1 MDERRATVKT
11 LVIISHPELEESGS
25 QQFLLQSADDVSDV
39 TFHHLEKAYPDGNIQ
54 VEEEQA
60 LLRQYDRILFQFP
73 FYWYSSPPLLKKWQ
87 DEVLTEHFAYGYR
100 GDSLHGKYFGLILVI
115 GLAEK
120 DYETGGN
127 EGFSISELTKPFQ
140 AMAKKVGM
148 DYVKPLTI
156 FQFPYKTEEE
166 KMDLLIQY
174 RQYLSM
180 ENPDSLQSREEWLLK
195 ELEQTSLETLPDKQ
209 ASFILEEVMD
219 SIEDNRM
226 ELDELRLHIDNY
238 ED

>member
-1 MDERRATVKT
+1 MKT
-11 LVIISHPELEESGS
+11 LVIISHPELDESGS
-25 QQFLLQSADDVSDV
+25 QQFLVQSVGDLPNV
-39 TFHHLEKAYPDGNIQ
+39 TLHHLEKRYPNENID
-54 VEEEQA
+54 VEEEQD

-87 DEVLTEHFAYGYR
+87 DEVLTEHYAFGYR
-100 GDSLHGKYFGLILVI
+100 GDKLHGKLFGLVLVV
-115 GLAEK
+115 GLPEK
-120 DYETGGN
+120 DYQTGGE

-140 AMAKKVGM
+140 ALARKVGM
-148 DYVKPLTI
+148 RYLKPLTI

-166 KMDLLIQY
+166 KMDLQIQY

-180 ENPDSLQSREEWLLK
+180 DNPDSLKSREEWLLK
-195 ELEQTSLETLPDKQ
+195 ELAQTDLQTLPDKQ
-209 ASFILEEVMD
+209 ASFILDEVVD
-219 SIEDNRM
+219 LIEDNRM

>member
-1 MDERRATVKT
+1 MKT

-25 QQFLLQSADDVSDV
+25 QQFLVQAVDDLPGV
-39 TFHHLEKAYPDGNIQ
+39 TLHHLEGRYPDGKID
-54 VEEEQA
+54 VKAEQA

-87 DEVLTEHFAYGYR
+87 DDVLTEHFAFGYR
-100 GDSLHGKYFGLILVI
+100 GNKLNGKVFGMVLVI
-115 GLAEK
+115 GLPEK
-120 DYETGGN
+120 DYQTGGA
-127 EGFSISELTKPFQ
+127 EGFSISELTKPYQ

-148 DYVKPLTI
+148 HYVKPLTI

-180 ENPDSLQSREEWLLK
+180 ENPDSLKSREEWLLK
-195 ELEQTSLETLPDKQ
+195 ELNQTNLETLPEDQ
-209 ASFILEEVMD
+209 APFILEEVVD
-219 SIEDNRM
+219 LIEDNRM

>member
-1 MDERRATVKT
+1 MKT

-25 QQFLLQSADDVSDV
+25 QQFLVQAVDDLPDV
-39 TFHHLEKAYPDGNIQ
+39 TLHHLEGRYPDGKID
-54 VEEEQA
+54 VKAEQA

-87 DEVLTEHFAYGYR
+87 DDVLTEHFAFGYR
-100 GDSLHGKYFGLILVI
+100 GDKLNGKDFGMVLVI
-115 GLAEK
+115 GLPEK
-120 DYETGGN
+120 DYQTGGA

-180 ENPDSLQSREEWLLK
+180 KNPDSLKSREEWLLK
-195 ELEQTSLETLPDKQ
+195 ELDQTNLETLPEDQ
-209 ASFILEEVMD
+209 ASFILEEVVEL
-219 SIEDNRM
+219 IEDNRM